1 MLPQFN
7 EFALVIDQTYTGH
20 RTDSHHYYGRMQT
33 DCVCRYRFNVC
44 VCVLYAYRLTSIFIL
59 LTEFV
64 KRITLHHQFFFSP
77 QPCFC
82 CEHSKMYFIVG
93 QEQTR
98 L

>member
-44 VCVLYAYRLTSIFIL
+44 VCVVCIPAYEYIHPPNRIREAHHGASSI
-59 LTEFV
+59 
-64 KRITLHHQFFFSP
+64 FFSP
-77 QPCFC
+77 QQG